1 MPAAKLIVLFTA
13 KNSGRNGIRALK
25 LSPEMKLILASASPR
40 RAQIL
45 RDAGVRFECMP
56 AKVAERRKAG
66 ETALTM
72 TRRLAEAKA
81 RAVVHKLRNRAA
93 EAIVIG
99 ADTVVEVNGELL
111 GKPHSARAA
120 REMLAK
126 LAGRTHHVVTSIA
139 AIRLP
144 DHAKAI
150 ATETTRVRFAR
161 LSADEIAAY
170 ARSREPFDKAGAYA
184 IQGIAGRFIERIDG
198 CYFNVVGLPLAR
210 LYRMLIEL
218 GWRPDSL
225 SHTRKAA
232 G

>member
-1 MPAAKLIVLFTA
+1 
-13 KNSGRNGIRALK
+13 
-25 LSPEMKLILASASPR
+25 MKLVLASASPR

-45 RDAGVRFECMP
+45 RDAGLRFESMP
-56 AKVAERRKAG
+56 AKVAERRKPG
-66 ETALTM
+66 EAPLLM

-81 RAVVHKLRNRAA
+81 RAVVNKLQHRAA
-93 EAIVIG
+93 GAIVIG
-99 ADTVVEVNGELL
+99 ADTVVEVKGEVL

-126 LAGRTHHVVTSIA
+126 LAGRTHRVVTSIA

-144 DHAKAI
+144 DYAKAI
-150 ATETTRVRFAR
+150 ATESTRVRFAR

-170 ARSREPFDKAGAYA
+170 ARTREPFDKAGAYA
-184 IQGIAGRFIERIDG
+184 IQGIAGRFIDRIDG

-218 GWRPDSL
+218 GWQPGSR